1 VARSKSSGSWLKEH
15 FSDPY
20 VKKAQ
25 EEGWRSRAA
34 YKLAEIDR
42 KDGLLKAGMRIV
54 DLGAAPG
61 GWSQYAAQKLQ
72 GRGQVVAL
80 DILPMDALLDVTV
93 LQADFRET
101 EALDQLRE
109 VLSDEPV
116 DLVLSDMAPNMS
128 GQDSTDQARAMYLA
142 ELALDFVDEVLRP
155 GGAFLTKVFQGVGF
169 DDYLRAMRERFDR
182 VASRK
187 PDASRARSREIYL
200 LGQGFRG

>member
-93 LQADFRET
+93 LQADFREA
-101 EALDQLRE
+101 EALEQLHE
-109 VLSDEPV
+109 VLRGEPV

-169 DDYLRAMRERFDR
+169 DDYLRAMRDRFDR

>member
-1 VARSKSSGSWLKEH
+1 MARSKSSGSWLKEH

-42 KDGLLKAGMRIV
+42 KDHLLKPGMRIV

-72 GRGQVVAL
+72 GHGQVVAL
-80 DILPMDALLDVTV
+80 DILPMDALLDVAV

-109 VLSDEPV
+109 VLSGEPV

-169 DDYLRAMRERFDR
+169 DEYLRAMRDRFER

-200 LGQGFRG
+200 LGQGFRR

>member
-1 VARSKSSGSWLKEH
+1 MARSKSSGSWLKEH

-42 KDGLLKAGMRIV
+42 KDGLIKAGMRIV

-61 GWSQYAAQKLQ
+61 GWSQYAAHQLQ

-93 LQADFRET
+93 LQADFREAA
-101 EALDQLRE
+101 ALEQLRE
-109 VLSDEPV
+109 VLRGEPV

-155 GGAFLTKVFQGVGF
+155 SGAFLTKIFQGVGF
-169 DDYLRAMRERFDR
+169 DEYLRGVRARFDR

>member
-1 VARSKSSGSWLKEH
+1 MARSKSSGSWLKEH

-101 EALDQLRE
+101 EALDQLRQ

-142 ELALDFVDEVLRP
+142 ELALEFVDEVLRP

-169 DDYLRAMRERFDR
+169 DEYLRAMRERFER